1 MELKEQHAKNFR
13 EFLFSK
19 KNLGPGRPP
28 ASSSEIERQRS
39 SSIASSQREP
49 FLCGSPRHSIPSAT
63 SGSGDKRSFL
73 DSSQSSNAIDNEEMM
88 KRFKADSLNTRENM
102 DAKSSVRMNNAHEMI
117 SNVERRNSAH
127 EMISNG
133 EWKNSAHEMVSNGE
147 RKNSA
152 YEMTSKAESAK
163 EGAEQSGSDDDI
175 EFVSTTPAI
184 ASAKAHGEG
193 KHFSEFSNF
202 DSDASDEVKIV
213 DSKPASVPNEGMT
226 DFDAASARGEEVV
239 FHSSS
244 KDYDDDEDG
253 VDDDDDDGDED
264 GDEDEDNAGIDDG
277 IQILEGHEHKWN
289 GNESNTPKVSLLLQ
303 AAESHP
309 FLRQAAESHP
319 EAQIDA
325 MRILAD
331 ATEERELV
339 DDREEDRFTDDAA
352 EDAAMMFLTSMKES
366 QKRETANTI
375 LAFAAKDLE
384 SKSRQKCVDPIDA
397 MLSRL
402 PELPSEP
409 NYDFSTACRQD
420 KSQAEESAPIPLD
433 VKEPVVLKRG
443 EEGLEETLYYSPID
457 AWFPSNNAIK
467 REKKKKK
474 VDDSTVM
481 KIDAP
486 DGNRLN
492 VSASTR
498 KRVAK
503 NAEPG
508 IIDKLP
514 HCLLYER
521 EQQALYGKLSKEPYF
536 CTQVTEIYCNSPMLC
551 CSKCSTW
558 RHAGCG
564 GHHTFYSPT
573 MAEKNFVPLCDR
585 CFKEKP
591 LMDRYPNAEKRIAR
605 QRDVHLRKTN
615 AAGEIIR
622 YAAYAKHGGTYKWPL
637 GSVSASHITGHS
649 RSVQIRNE
657 RSEKQWK
664 DMLNNLNHSSIGK
677 SKERVKQRTKEL
689 ERVLNNLEEAE
700 GKTDRHN
707 MILFLERDTEKRY
720 PAGFENPQL
729 NFFDPEEDHVR
740 LACVNDKTA
749 NDSLKNLMIGDAD
762 SAYDSESNA
771 CQEDEDDIGPKIS
784 VGNIL
789 EPILGRT
796 KGTNTK
802 KSKVSK
808 HCVRPGCT
816 RKPRFDSTFCSDAC
830 GVSVMEADLLRSM
843 TFANN
848 MHPFHLRN

>member
-1 MELKEQHAKNFR
+1 MPSPSFDVFLMSFVFSQRQKEMELKEQHAKKFR

-19 KNLGPGRPP
+19 QNIGPGRPP

-49 FLCGSPRHSIPSAT
+49 FLCGSPRRSDP
-63 SGSGDKRSFL
+63 SGSGSGNKRSFL
-73 DSSQSSNAIDNEEMM
+73 DTSQSSDVIDNEEMM
-88 KRFKADSLNTRENM
+88 KRFKADALDKREIM
-102 DAKSSVRMNNAHEMI
+102 DEKSSVGKESTLEMI
-117 SNVERRNSAH
+117 SN
-127 EMISNG
+127 
-133 EWKNSAHEMVSNGE
+133 
-147 RKNSA
+147 
-152 YEMTSKAESAK
+152 AESANK
-163 EGAEQSGSDDDI
+163 DAEQSDSDDDI
-175 EFVSTTPAI
+175 EFVGTTPAI
-184 ASAKAHGEG
+184 ASPKAHGEG
-193 KHFSEFSNF
+193 KQSSEFSDDKNLL
-202 DSDASDEVKIV
+202 SDASDEVKII
-213 DSKPASVPNEGMT
+213 DTKPASAPKDVGT
-226 DFDAASARGEEVV
+226 DIAAAAAAVRGEEVDS
-239 FHSSS
+239 HSSM
-244 KDYDDDEDG
+244 KDDDDDADGEDGDEGEVDDDDED
-253 VDDDDDDGDED
+253 EN
-264 GDEDEDNAGIDDG
+264 EDEAFFDDG
-277 IQILEGHEHKWN
+277 IKILEGHAHKRGEKERN
-289 GNESNTPKVSLLLQ
+289 SPKVSLLLQ
-303 AAESHP
+303 AAESNP
-309 FLRQAAESHP
+309 VT
-319 EAQIDA
+319 QIDA

-339 DDREEDRFTDDAA
+339 DNPEEDRLTDAA
-352 EDAAMMFLTSMKES
+352 AEGAAMMFLTSMKES
-366 QKRETANTI
+366 QTREIADTI

-384 SKSRQKCVDPIDA
+384 SKTTQKCVDPIDT

-409 NYDFSTACRQD
+409 NYDFSTACRRYET
-420 KSQAEESAPIPLD
+420 QAEESVLVPLD
-433 VKEPVVLKRG
+433 VKEPVVLKLG
-443 EEGLEETLYYSPID
+443 EDGLEETLYYSPID
-457 AWFPSNNAIK
+457 TWFPSNNAIK

-474 VDDSTVM
+474 IDDSTVL
-481 KIDAP
+481 KIDDL

-492 VSASTR
+492 VSASVR

-503 NAEPG
+503 SAEPG

-514 HCLLYER
+514 HCLLYHR

-551 CSKCSTW
+551 CSECSTW

-564 GHHTFYSPT
+564 GHHTFYSPK

-591 LMDRYPNAEKRIAR
+591 LVDRYPHAEKRIAR

-615 AAGEIIR
+615 TAGEIIR

-637 GSVSASHITGHS
+637 GSVSTSHITGHS

-664 DMLNNLNHSSIGK
+664 DMLSNLNHSSNGK

-707 MILFLERDTEKRY
+707 MILFLERDTQKRY

-729 NFFDPEEDHVR
+729 NFFDLEEDHVR
-740 LACVNDKTA
+740 LACLNDKAA

-762 SAYDSESNA
+762 DSASDSDSNA
-771 CQEDEDDIGPKIS
+771 CQEDEDDVGPKKS
-784 VGNIL
+784 VGNVL

-802 KSKVSK
+802 KTKASK

-830 GVSVMEADLLRSM
+830 GVSVMEADLLRSL